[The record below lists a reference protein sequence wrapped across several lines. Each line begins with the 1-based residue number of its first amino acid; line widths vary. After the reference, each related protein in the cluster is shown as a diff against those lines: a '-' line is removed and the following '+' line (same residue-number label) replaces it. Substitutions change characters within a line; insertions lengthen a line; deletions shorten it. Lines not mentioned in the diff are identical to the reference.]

1 VRVHYRTGGYEL
13 DLAGGRVA
21 ARAERHGDGGL
32 IVELGGVRSR
42 IAAVRRGREVTILKG
57 GASWRLLHLDP
68 LAPELE
74 EDASAGRLTAPMPG
88 RILEVLVAAGT
99 RVARGQAL
107 VVLEAMKMEHTIAAP
122 ADGVVARVPYAAG
135 DLVEEG
141 AMLLAFE
148 EGNDAAA

>member
-1 VRVHYRTGGYEL
+1 VGPVRV
-13 DLAGGRVA
+13 AGGGGEHVEDA
-21 ARAERHGDGGL
+21 DPQGGL
-32 IVELGGVRSR
+32 VVELAGVRSR
-42 IAAVRRGREVTILKG
+42 VAVLHRGREVTVLKG
-57 GASWRLLHLDP
+57 GASWRLVHLDP

-88 RILEVLVAAGT
+88 RVLDVLVAAGA
-99 RVARGQAL
+99 RVVRGQAL
-107 VVLEAMKMEHTIAAP
+107 MVLEAMKMEHTIAAP
-122 ADGVVARVPYAAG
+122 ADGVVARVSYAAG